1 MLIIIIHHKR
11 HQRPSNLTPAYDKL
25 LIKMLT
31 IFIELLYYTVGKS
44 GRWRLMSCKRI
55 LVPYWGSNQRPL
67 HHLCK
72 CDDYTI
78 DTSTVFALG
87 FIKSMDLVGP
97 RLKFVFGYNGLRG
110 SALILPSAIHRKKI
124 NCSTRDKNGR
134 HQGPSGNTLSIRNNQ
149 GGHLPGTTH
158 NSA

>member
-1 MLIIIIHHKR
+1 
-11 HQRPSNLTPAYDKL
+11 
-25 LIKMLT
+25 
-31 IFIELLYYTVGKS
+31 
-44 GRWRLMSCKRI
+44 MSCKRI

-124 NCSTRDKNGR
+124 NCSPIDKNGR
-134 HQGPSGNTLSIRNNQ
+134 HQGPSASNTLSIRNNQ